1 MLISRRHRAMLR
13 LARGFRYPIIP
24 DGPQGGPIRNL
35 EVVLRLGPPDSGF
48 ARFTRAQE

>member
-13 LARGFRYPIIP
+13 LARGFRYPVIP

-35 EVVLRLGPPDSGF
+35 EVTLRLGPLDSGV
-48 ARFTRAQE
+48 ARFTRAPE